1 MPDLYGASLTRRDLS
16 ARSGGTGQ
24 FAGVR
29 LMTLG
34 DGLERGIR
42 MLEFRSGTGLRFTVL
57 IDRAFDI
64 ADCDHNGRAVGWPGR
79 LEWHR
84 CGRVELGAR
93 GVVHRVPGTARGAAL
108 LRPGPWLDQLFRRA

>member
-1 MPDLYGASLTRRDLS
+1 MVRLPQQAWPAGCGEEDDMVELYGAQRSRRELAAS
-16 ARSGGTGQ
+16 AGQFSQ

-42 MLEFRSGTGLRFTVL
+42 LLEFRSGTGLRFTVL

-64 ADCDHNGRAVGWPGR
+64 AD
-79 LEWHR
+79 
-84 CGRVELGAR
+84 
-93 GVVHRVPGTARGAAL
+93 
-108 LRPGPWLDQLFRRA
+108 